1 MRKKESKKEM
11 ILNAATSL
19 FAHKEFHLVGMDDVA
34 KKAKVAKGTLYNYF
48 KSKEDLY
55 FSILKT
61 RLNTLVNSLKESYN
75 ANENAWNNL
84 KRYIERIHKFMTSN
98 PYFFMILKKEEPI
111 LEKKKKIEIKST
123 IDTLKETIHKVF
135 IKGVKERTFR
145 IETANELVTDLVL
158 SMTDT
163 VIKRDL
169 KYNDK
174 TKAVETFLGFLSTI
188 ILVN

>member
-1 MRKKESKKEM
+1 M